1 MQENELKEY
10 QRLRAEGRWPQ
21 ASEFREAER
30 QRLRSAGRSKQQA
43 CDESWAAMLVKFP
56 PLEDGQPANEPP
68 PPSVDPNSLP
78 DVIFAEDA
86 NYKQAVRWA
95 LRAIGLDPDKIPARQ
110 ITNPACLAMLRF
122 AQTEKGRE
130 RFFLWVKQLD
140 DDEAESQQV
149 QRTFKDDQ
157 RTQFKLLDKLLEYW
171 RQHPEADATQ
181 LIYPPPRQAAASEHE
196 QTCPTCQGCGTIS
209 TAESV

>member
-1 MQENELKEY
+1 MQEHERKDY

-30 QRLRSAGRSKQQA
+30 QRLRAEGRNKQQA
-43 CDESWAAMLVKFP
+43 RDESWAAMLVKFP
-56 PLEDGQPANEPP
+56 PLEGGRSASEPTSESP
-68 PPSVDPNSLP
+68 SPSVDPNTLP

-95 LRAIGLDPDKIPARQ
+95 FRAIGLDPDKIPSRQ
-110 ITNPACLAMLRF
+110 IPDAASLEMLRF

-140 DDEAESQQV
+140 DEDAESQQAKKS
-149 QRTFKDDQ
+149 FKDDQ
-157 RTQFKLLDKLLEYW
+157 RTHFELIARVREYHLAKQQ
-171 RQHPEADATQ
+171 QHC
-181 LIYPPPRQAAASEHE
+181 
-196 QTCPTCQGCGTIS
+196 CPTCQGRGSIPQDA
-209 TAESV
+209 TA

>member
-10 QRLRAEGRWPQ
+10 QRLRAEGRWSH

-30 QRLRSAGRSKQQA
+30 QRLRSAGRNKQQA
-43 CDESWAAMLVKFP
+43 RDESWAAMVAKFP
-56 PLEDGQPANEPP
+56 PLEGGRPASDTP
-68 PPSVDPNSLP
+68 PPSVDPNTLP

-110 ITNPACLAMLRF
+110 VPNPACLAMLRF

-140 DDEAESQQV
+140 DEDAEGQQAKKTFEDDK
-149 QRTFKDDQ
+149 RTH
-157 RTQFKLLDKLLEYW
+157 FKLLDKVRDYYLAK
-171 RQHPEADATQ
+171 QQ
-181 LIYPPPRQAAASEHE
+181 EHV
-196 QTCPTCQGCGTIS
+196 CPTCQGRGSIPQDA
-209 TAESV
+209 TA

>member
-1 MQENELKEY
+1 MQEHELKEY

-30 QRLRSAGRSKQQA
+30 RRLRATGRNKQQA
-43 CDESWAAMLVKFP
+43 RDESWTAMLVKFP
-56 PLEDGQPANEPP
+56 PLEGSRPASEPSP
-68 PPSVDPNSLP
+68 LSVDPNTLP

-95 LRAIGLDPDKIPARQ
+95 LRAIGLDPDKIPDRQ
-110 ITNPACLAMLRF
+110 VPNPACLAMLKF

-140 DDEAESQQV
+140 DEDAESQQAKKSF
-149 QRTFKDDQ
+149 QDDQ
-157 RTQFKLLDKLLEYW
+157 RTHFTLIRKVRDYYLAKQQ
-171 RQHPEADATQ
+171 QHV
-181 LIYPPPRQAAASEHE
+181 
-196 QTCPTCQGCGTIS
+196 CPTCQGRGSIPQP
-209 TAESV
+209 AIE

>member
-1 MQENELKEY
+1 MQEHELKEY
-10 QRLRAEGRWPQ
+10 QRLRTEGRWSQ

-30 QRLRSAGRSKQQA
+30 QRLRLAGRSKQQA
-43 CDESWAAMLVKFP
+43 RDESWAAMLVKFP
-56 PLEDGQPANEPP
+56 PLEDNRTGSEPT
-68 PPSVDPNSLP
+68 PPSVDPNTLS

-110 ITNPACLAMLRF
+110 IPNPACLAMLRF

-140 DDEAESQQV
+140 DEDAEGQQAKKS
-149 QRTFKDDQ
+149 FKDDQ
-157 RTQFKLLDKLLEYW
+157 RTHFELIARVRDYHLANQQ
-171 RQHPEADATQ
+171 QHF
-181 LIYPPPRQAAASEHE
+181 
-196 QTCPTCQGCGTIS
+196 CPTCQGRG
-209 TAESV
+209 